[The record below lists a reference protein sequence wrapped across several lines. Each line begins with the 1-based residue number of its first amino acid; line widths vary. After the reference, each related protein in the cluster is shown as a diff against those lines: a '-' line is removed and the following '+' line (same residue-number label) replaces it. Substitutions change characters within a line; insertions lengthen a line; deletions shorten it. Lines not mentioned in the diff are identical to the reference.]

1 MATMP
6 AQKPGRSK
14 QNYMT
19 PACFIEPVKRRLG
32 IADFDID
39 LAAEPDTAQ
48 APIYFTKE
56 DDAFAAPSWKIG
68 DGWNWLNPEYADIG
82 PWVERAGNESVNN
95 DARTALLIPA
105 SVGSN
110 WWRDYVHAKCEV
122 LFLNGRIPF
131 IADKPKW
138 LYPKDCALL
147 LYSRDALA
155 CIDNGDWPYDIWT
168 WRY

>member
-1 MATMP
+1 MP

-32 IADFDID
+32 IAEFDID

-48 APIYFTKE
+48 APLYFTKE
-56 DDAFAAPSWKIG
+56 DDALSQETWKVG
-68 DGWNWLNPEYADIG
+68 DGWNWLNPEYADIE
-82 PWVERAGNESVNN
+82 PWVRRAYAEMLGG
-95 DARTALLIPA
+95 ARTAVLIPA

-110 WWRDYVHAKCEV
+110 WWRDYVHGACTA
-122 LFLNGRIPF
+122 LLLNGRIPF
-131 IADKPKW
+131 IVDKPKW

-147 LYSRDALA
+147 LYSPEDHA
-155 CIDNGDWPYDIWT
+155 CIANGDWPYEVWT
-168 WRY
+168 WRNE